1 MQDHPIRRR
10 SLMQGGASLAALA
23 ATWPALAPARAFP
36 DKPVT
41 LVVPFA
47 PGGNVD
53 IVARSLAVP
62 LTKQAGQSV
71 IVDNRAGGGGAVGTT
86 WVSRAEP
93 DGHTL
98 LVATPG
104 QLGTLPEMVKL
115 SYRADSLVPVAVVS
129 RTPVV
134 VVVRAN
140 DTRFKTAADFLQLMK
155 ARSEGLTVGHAGPGT
170 PNHLA
175 LLQMEDATK
184 LRVNAVPYK
193 GSGPAL
199 VDLLGGQIDAV
210 IDQIT
215 SSTPHIKAGG
225 LRALMVLGPQSTGI
239 LAQVPTLAQL
249 GLPAFDATTCVG
261 VFAPKGTPATPLA
274 SLHGWIAKSVA
285 EPAFANVI
293 RDLGSE
299 PRAESAEVLQQ
310 LVQDE
315 VALATRLVKQGRLKS
330 D

>member
-1 MQDHPIRRR
+1 MFNAPSSRRGF
-10 SLMQGGASLAALA
+10 LQGAASLAACSMTVPSGA
-23 ATWPALAPARAFP
+23 QNRFP
-36 DKPVT
+36 WKPIT

-53 IVARSLAVP
+53 IVARSLGVP
-62 LTKQAGQSV
+62 LTKWVGQSV
-71 IVDNRAGGGGAVGTT
+71 IVDNRAGGGGAVGTST
-86 WVSRAEP
+86 VARAEA

-104 QLGTLPEMVKL
+104 QLGTLPEIIKTP
-115 SYRADSLVPVAVVS
+115 YKADSLVPVAVLS

-140 DTRFKTAADFLQLMK
+140 DPRFKTAADFIK
-155 ARSEGLTVGHAGPGT
+155 AVKSTSQGVAVGHAGPGS

-175 LLQMEDATK
+175 LLQFEDSAQAQ
-184 LRVNAVPYK
+184 VNAVPYK

-199 VDLLGGQIDAV
+199 VDLMGGQIDAV

-215 SSTPHIKAGG
+215 SSTPHIKGG
-225 LRALMVLGPQSTGI
+225 ALRALMVLGPQAGGL
-239 LAQVPTLAQL
+239 LASVPTQAQL
-249 GLPAFDATTCVG
+249 GLPVFDATTFVG
-261 VFAPKGTPATPLA
+261 VFAPKATPAANVA
-274 SLHGWIAKSVA
+274 SLHEWITKSVA
-285 EPAFANVI
+285 QPEFTNVI

-299 PRAESAEVLQQ
+299 PVGEGGAALQR
-310 LVQDE
+310 LVSGE
-315 VALATRLVKQGRLKS
+315 VALATRMVKQGRLKA